1 MVGQRIRRL
10 RTVALTGAVMPGL
23 VLGAIGVGILPGALL
38 PTGVAAQSVIEGGT
52 CTAFGASEAA
62 QGTEMSVADVAE
74 STNPAI
80 VTILNLQPL
89 SEVDLDGFPGI
100 DGIPGLPEIPGIDEL
115 PGIEGIEGSE
125 DLPGSDEA
133 PNADGDGGDE
143 DQQSDD
149 ADNDDQESDESDD
162 ADDDDEQSDEADND
176 DQQSDDADDD
186 TLVPAGTGSGFIVDE
201 LGHVVTNAHVVAGA
215 EELTVALAD
224 GTEVPATVVGSD
236 DILDV
241 AVLELD
247 LPAGVAVPGVAAFGD
262 SSTLR
267 AGDQVIAI
275 GNALGS
281 FPNTV
286 SEGTVNGTD
295 RSFPSEGG
303 LTTWIQHD
311 AEIWQ
316 GSSGGPLL
324 NLQGE
329 VVGINTAGIGSGM
342 VGVDPGSA
350 DLAFAVEGNTV
361 CRAAA
366 ELLAN
371 GEIVWPY
378 LGIQGE
384 ASADGQTVVEVVED
398 GPSDEAG
405 IEVGDVITA
414 FDGQEITR
422 QNSLLDLLFEREPGD
437 VVTVTVDRDGETASF
452 EVTLGERPEITE

>member
-1 MVGQRIRRL
+1 MQGSNNMVGQRIRRL
-10 RTVALTGAVMPGL
+10 RTVALTGALTPGL
-23 VLGAIGVGILPGALL
+23 VLGAIGGGILPGGLL
-38 PTGVAAQSVIEGGT
+38 PADVAAQSVIGGGA
-52 CTAFGASEAA
+52 CTAFANSAASPSTA
-62 QGTEMSVADVAE
+62 MSVADVAE
-74 STNPAI
+74 NVNPAI

-89 SEVDLDGFPGI
+89 SEVDLDGFVGI

-125 DLPGSDEA
+125 ELPGSDEA
-133 PNADGDGGDE
+133 PDTD
-143 DQQSDD
+143 
-149 ADNDDQESDESDD
+149 
-162 ADDDDEQSDEADND
+162 DND
-176 DQQSDDADDD
+176 DQQADAAEDDS
-186 TLVPAGTGSGFIVDE
+186 LVPAGTGSGFIIDA

-224 GTEVPATVVGSD
+224 GTEVPAEVVGSD
-236 DILDV
+236 EILDV

-247 LPAGVAVPGVAAFGD
+247 LPEGVTVPGVATFGD

-286 SEGTVNGTD
+286 SEGTVNATE

-311 AEIWQ
+311 AEIWH
-316 GSSGGPLL
+316 GNSGGPLL
-324 NLQGE
+324 NLHGE

-342 VGVDPGSA
+342 VGADTGSA

-366 ELLAN
+366 ELLTN

-384 ASADGQTVVEVVED
+384 ASADGQTVIEVVED
-398 GPSDEAG
+398 GPADEAG
-405 IEVGDVITA
+405 IEVGDVITV

-422 QNSLLDLLFEREPGD
+422 QNSLLDLLFGREPGD
-437 VVTVTVDRDGETASF
+437 VVNVTVDRDGETESF